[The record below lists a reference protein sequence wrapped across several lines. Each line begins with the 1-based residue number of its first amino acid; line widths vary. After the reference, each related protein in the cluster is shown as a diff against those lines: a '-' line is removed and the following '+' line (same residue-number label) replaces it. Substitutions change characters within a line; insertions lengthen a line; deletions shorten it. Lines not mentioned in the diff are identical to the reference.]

1 MSEITIKVDVPEESK
16 EEFKRALAKIIEEL
30 SDKARIK
37 DFNDEE
43 EIEKFSVEIGRKVN
57 ESLYKKYNNK

>member
-37 DFNDEE
+37 DFNDN
-43 EIEKFSVEIGRKVN
+43 KFLKPKDQVHIAVNSVIN
-57 ESLYKKYNNK
+57 LF